1 MSQLAIKPPISI
13 AAFHVKVLAALLMVI
28 DHLGVVFDVDVL
40 RIMGRFSFPLFAWL
54 LSQGAKHTQN
64 WPLYQRRLLIL
75 AIASQPVHALFRQS
89 ILTLNAIF
97 QLWLGLI
104 LIRLLQ
110 QQRMGIAL
118 WVSIF
123 GVATLFVDYHYYGI
137 GLVYLIYSYPC
148 LLPNLAERID
158 LKLNIL
164 LWITAFALLHLVYIS
179 VYPLQI
185 YAMPFMA
192 IIPLLSGVRDR
203 GPRARWFY
211 WFYPLHFVPLILFRG
226 LLWLTN

>member
-89 ILTLNAIF
+89 ILPLNAIF

-137 GLVYLIYSYPC
+137 GLVYLIYSYPFVLC
-148 LLPNLAERID
+148 HGHNSLHSIPSVT
-158 LKLNIL
+158 
-164 LWITAFALLHLVYIS
+164 LWIAAFVVLHIFYS
-179 VYPLQI
+179 WTYPTQI
-185 YAMPFMA
+185 YALPFIALM
-192 IIPLLSGVRDR
+192 PLLNTVRVR
-203 GPRARWFY
+203 GQKARWFY
-211 WFYPLHFVPLILFRG
+211 WFYPLHFFALIFWRS
-226 LLWLTN
+226 LL